1 MDFFTRMLDW
11 LRGSFHMQRA
21 RLRAQRAPRPVK
33 VRTIAP
39 ATPTPSPI
47 FQHRPHPY
55 RPRNVNDVHKAERTG
70 FNQKI
75 AVFLTA
81 YVGTMQTAYGFAAL
95 AIIGLLGV
103 LAILNPSVY
112 TLIAWLS
119 QTFIQLV
126 LLPVIMV
133 GQNVLNRHAELQA
146 DEMFATTQRTYHDL
160 CQAQEHLNA
169 QDQHIIALEEI
180 NCQQLALLQTQGAQI
195 AAMLAKLTANVPV
208 AQPSRAST
216 PAAAQAAPSD

>member
-1 MDFFTRMLDW
+1 MDRLLSRLMWPIEDAIDAW
-11 LRGSFHMQRA
+11 RWRRA
-21 RLRAQRAPRPVK
+21 RRRPPAVQIRPAPTPS
-33 VRTIAP
+33 
-39 ATPTPSPI
+39 PTPSPI
-47 FQHRPHPY
+47 FAHQPHPHT
-55 RPRNVNDVHKAERTG
+55 PRNVNDVHKAERSG
-70 FNQKI
+70 ANQRI

-103 LAILNPSVY
+103 LAILSPSVY

-146 DEMFATTQRTYHDL
+146 DEMYHNVVRLLHEATQH
-160 CQAQEHLNA
+160 QNHLTA
-169 QDQHIIALEEI
+169 QDREL
-180 NCQQLALLQTQGAQI
+180 LAHRELLAT
-195 AAMLAKLTANVPV
+195 L
-208 AQPSRAST
+208 
-216 PAAAQAAPSD
+216 AAAHGTAPTEERPTAVYPVVPAKPPRKRAAKSAPTGQAS